1 MTHTDLILIIS
12 IVTLT
17 STAGGYV
24 IFKIINKYTPT
35 PQNLLT
41 RRGDIEL
48 NDYPVGIEPTQPLQS
63 YYPREW
69 LREVSSCPPS
79 YNVESVNGIS
89 FVPSQQAEIHYVNC
103 CLENEYNLFILLI
116 TVTILIIII
125 SILIIIKNKTNIF

>member
-12 IVTLT
+12 IITLT
-17 STAGGYV
+17 TAAGGYV
-24 IFKIINKYTPT
+24 IFKIINQYTPT

-48 NDYPVGIEPTQPLQS
+48 NDYLVEPTRPLQS

-69 LREVSSCPPS
+69 LQEVSSCPPS

-125 SILIIIKNKTNIF
+125 SIFIIIKNKTNIF